1 MSRHPPN
8 AENTEFNKPK
18 VVTNGKGKK
27 AIEEARKKFA
37 KHKDKPTTA
46 AADPKLKLPEAL
58 QQVDPQRIS
67 EVLPN
72 MYKQLASVRNLM
84 NAFNSTN
91 NKSAP
96 SGYAKVTLTDVFSG
110 ALCILVKQYSY
121 YTVLKVLFATLS
133 DNKYSVMTQ
142 EYQEIVFNA
151 IIKLIKLAADYG
163 EADIPVSTIP
173 EITYG
178 TGIPTPLY
186 SSYDEI
192 GNYYVQ
198 QYYTF
203 TDDPYSGYIEYIGPS
218 GDFVYI
224 RRTNVDYPYD
234 SAEQEVFTNAE
245 YALARELSPYFNAQ
259 HLTIEVLYIALQTY
273 CQTILNNNM
282 DKQNGKNSIQN
293 LLSMLTQF
301 AGLAGTMGKL
311 VQSSHLPQSVLDVA
325 SMTKTIDEHI
335 KNIGKI
341 KKLKD
346 ISKSAFDPMSLLN
359 SSLISTLSSIFK
371 GTSIN
376 NIAQISQISKS
387 LIQVINRIPR

>member
-1 MSRHPPN
+1 MATEKATPQNS
-8 AENTEFNKPK
+8 EFN
-18 VVTNGKGKK
+18 
-27 AIEEARKKFA
+27 RKKIVKNGSGKDAIKTAREKYA

-58 QQVDPQRIS
+58 QQVDPKKIS

-91 NKSAP
+91 NNAAP
-96 SGYAKVTLTDVFSG
+96 SGYAKVTLTDVFTG
-110 ALCILVKQYSY
+110 AMCILVKEYSY
-121 YTVLKVLFATLS
+121 YTVLKVLFDTLS
-133 DNKYSVMTQ
+133 DDKYSVMSQ
-142 EYQEIVFNA
+142 EYQEIVLEGVV
-151 IIKLIKLAADYG
+151 KLIKLAADYG

-178 TGIPTPLY
+178 TGVPTPLY
-186 SSYDEI
+186 SSYDEV
-192 GNYYVQ
+192 GDYYVQ
-198 QYYTF
+198 QYYTS
-203 TDDPYSGYIEYIGPS
+203 TSDPYPGYIEYVGPS
-218 GDFVYI
+218 GDSVYL
-224 RRTNVDYPYD
+224 RRSNTDYPYD
-234 SAEQEVFTNAE
+234 SAEQEIFTNAE

-259 HLTIEVLYIALQTY
+259 YLTIEVLYAALQSY
-273 CQTILNNNM
+273 CQTILDDNL
-282 DKQNGKNSIQN
+282 DKQNGKNSKQN
-293 LLSMLTQF
+293 LLAMLTQF

-346 ISKSAFDPMSLLN
+346 ISKSAFDPASVLN
-359 SSLISTLSSIFK
+359 SGLVSSLSSIFK
-371 GTSIN
+371 GSSKN
-376 NIAQISQISKS
+376 NVAQISQIANT
-387 LIQVINRIPR
+387 VINGIT